1 MTEQKEFELVARAAG
16 YPQGRS
22 RSGNGMLMANDL
34 YWNPKLD
41 DGDSFRLMVKMG
53 IAFCAD
59 KTIARAAQ
67 AIAPYKVITEQV
79 ADDECAAARLAVWN
93 CALEIAKGMK

>member
-1 MTEQKEFELVARAAG
+1 MTEQQEFELVARAAG

-41 DGDSFRLMVKMG
+41 DGDSFRLMVRFEMREAG
-53 IAFCAD
+53 DSLWVMERTSMTA
-59 KTIARAAQ
+59 
-67 AIAPYKVITEQV
+67 YEQ
-79 ADDECAAARLAVWN
+79 DPCAATRLAIWN
-93 CALEIAKGMK
+93 CALEIAKGME